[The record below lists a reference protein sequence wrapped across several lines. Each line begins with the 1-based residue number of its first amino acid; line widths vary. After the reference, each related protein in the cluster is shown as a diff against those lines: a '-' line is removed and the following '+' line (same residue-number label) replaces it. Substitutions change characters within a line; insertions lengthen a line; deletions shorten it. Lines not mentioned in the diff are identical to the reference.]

1 MPQSG
6 GLNGWVGGCAVF
18 PEERGF
24 LQPLGI
30 PRNRDPGTARA
41 GISFLLCQFPGLVGA
56 FGVAVGA
63 DWHRFIC
70 QACL

>member
-1 MPQSG
+1 MPQRG
-6 GLNGWVGGCAVF
+6 GLNRREGGSAIF
-18 PEERGF
+18 PEGRG
-24 LQPLGI
+24 LPQPPGI
-30 PRNRDPGTARA
+30 QRNRDPSVARA